1 MWYIVKTDYYKEDE
15 AVTEFGKISIIQ
27 NTYLPVYRKPLNVQG
42 GGKSKKFK
50 FCPTISGILF
60 INVKNEEEEQ
70 LIHYLTPNG
79 YFKTS
84 EGRFESNAHLL
95 NFFTEPLSL
104 GEMLAMA
111 RIPNED
117 IYRFRIHNEQLAEN
131 MEDLK
136 VLDVSY
142 HELEAEN
149 DTVCIT
155 EGPYIGFQGVIKQ
168 VKRHGVKDRHLFF
181 RMGNWCIS
189 VSGVRRFNYIVI
201 REAQKGVKALVTNT
215 YRYIDHLIGR
225 LQATYFIDDASDALR
240 SILAHLNKD
249 ITIADCRQQML
260 LSASNIKDAEARRN
274 IALQGAFLDQMDA
287 KTESNLLSLSRYF
300 QTVDD
305 SIVKG
310 LAALIPEVQ
319 LRPFLTPTSG
329 LEIPK
334 GGHFAVLPHRDFT
347 EVIFRLNLKEVFI
360 SEKIYKPLS
369 IIYQREGVYKKG
381 SKKGQPYAPKV
392 VKSSDEDYI
401 YYAHVALMEN
411 KTGDAVTAFV
421 NWSGFIQDYQ
431 QMDEEERQTFLSEL
445 EARSYPRMSSLF
457 KEGTIHYE
465 SPIFAGFSTE
475 IKGVSLPKL
484 ERKLSKSMSSKTLS
498 PSFLRSFYPVVTL
511 LKLCVPAAVE
521 MWQKQRFLEKR
532 HLLQQFVLLHK
543 QQLEGM
549 D

>member
-1 MWYIVKTDYYKEDE
+1 MCK
-15 AVTEFGKISIIQ
+15 
-27 NTYLPVYRKPLNVQG
+27 G

-60 INVKNEEEEQ
+60 INVKSEAEET
-70 LIHYLTPNG
+70 LTHYLTPSG

-136 VLDVSY
+136 ILDVNY
-142 HELEAEN
+142 HQLEAEN

-168 VKRHGVKDRHLFF
+168 VKQHGVKDRHLFF

-189 VSGVRRFNYIVI
+189 LSGVRRFNYIVI

-287 KTESNLLSLSRYF
+287 KTESYLLSLSRYF

-334 GGHFAVLPHRDFT
+334 GGHFAVLPHRNFT

-411 KTGDAVTAFV
+411 EENESVTVFV

-445 EARSYPRMSSLF
+445 EARSYPRMLSLF

-543 QQLEGM
+543 QQLEEM

>member
-1 MWYIVKTDYYKEDE
+1 M
-15 AVTEFGKISIIQ
+15 
-27 NTYLPVYRKPLNVQG
+27 
-42 GGKSKKFK
+42 
-50 FCPTISGILF
+50 F

-189 VSGVRRFNYIVI
+189 ISGVRRFNYIVV
-201 REAQKGVKALVTNT
+201 REAQKGVKAQVTNT

-260 LSASNIKDAEARRN
+260 LSASTVKDAEVRRN

-287 KTESNLLSLSRYF
+287 KTESYLLSLSRYF

-329 LEIPK
+329 LDIPK
-334 GGHFAVLPHRDFT
+334 GSHFAVLPHRDFM
-347 EVIFRLNLKEVFI
+347 EVIFRLNLKEVFV

-392 VKSSDEDYI
+392 VKSSDEDYV

-411 KTGDAVTAFV
+411 EENESVTAFV

-475 IKGVSLPKL
+475 IKGVSLSKL
-484 ERKLSKSMSSKTLS
+484 ERRLSKSMSSKTLS

-511 LKLCVPAAVE
+511 LKLCVPAVVE